1 MDSALIPIYFR
12 LPITIRSGKGVWL
25 YDTDGNKYLDAI
37 GSMGV
42 AGLGHCHPVVEEAM
56 KEQLKKLIHCS
67 NNYHVEEQELLAH
80 EFVEFAGMDKVLF
93 ANSGAESNEAAIKL
107 IRLYGRQRNIKSPT
121 AIVFEGGFLGRTMG
135 TLSGSSEDK
144 VRKNYDPYLPGF
156 IFAEFNNIDVI
167 KKILAENPDVVAIM
181 LEPILG
187 QGGVHV
193 PDDDYLLQLRKI
205 CDERKLLLVLDEIQ
219 TGMGRTGRNFA
230 YQQYSLRPDILTTA
244 KCLGNG
250 LPVGACSTTKELS
263 DLFSPGTH
271 GTTFGG
277 NALVCHVVRAII
289 RTLREGSILQNVTE
303 VGGYL
308 LTNLQDVLSK
318 YDVVREVRGK
328 GLMIGVELDGP
339 CSGIL
344 KHSLEEG
351 LLFNV
356 TAQNVIRM
364 LPPYILTREEADLIV
379 ERLERCIKK
388 YSVIDHNS

>member
-12 LPITIRSGKGVWL
+12 LPITIQSGKGVWL

-42 AGLGHCHPVVEEAM
+42 SGLGHCHPAVEAAM
-56 KEQLKKLIHCS
+56 NEQVKKLIHCS

-93 ANSGAESNEAAIKL
+93 ANSGAESNEAALKL
-107 IRLYGRQRNIKSPT
+107 IRLYGKQRNVKCPT

-144 VRKNYDPYLPGF
+144 VRRNYDPYLPGF
-156 IFAEFNNIDVI
+156 VFAAFNNIDAI

-187 QGGVHV
+187 QGGVVV

-205 CDERKLLLVLDEIQ
+205 CDERNLLLVLDEIQ
-219 TGMGRTGRNFA
+219 TGMGRTGINFA
-230 YQQYSLRPDILTTA
+230 YQRYSLRPDILTTA

-250 LPVGACSTTKELS
+250 LPVGACSTTTELS
-263 DLFSPGTH
+263 SLFSPGTH

-277 NALVCHVVRAII
+277 NALVCHVVRAVI
-289 RTLREGSILQNVTE
+289 RTLKNSDILQNVTE
-303 VGGYL
+303 VGAYL
-308 LTNLQDVLSK
+308 LKNLQEVLPK
-318 YDVVREVRGK
+318 YDVVRDVRGR

-339 CSGIL
+339 CSEIL
-344 KHSLEEG
+344 KYSLEEK

-364 LPPYILTREEADLIV
+364 LPPYILTREEADMIV

-388 YSVIDHNS
+388 YSANKS

>member
-12 LPITIRSGKGVWL
+12 LPITIQSGKGVWL

-156 IFAEFNNIDVI
+156 VFAEFNKIDAI
-167 KKILAENPDVVAIM
+167 KKILAENPDIVAIM

-230 YQQYSLRPDILTTA
+230 YQQYALRPDILTTA

-289 RTLREGSILQNVTE
+289 RTLREGSILQNVAE

-344 KHSLEEG
+344 KHGLEEG

-356 TAQNVIRM
+356 TAQKVIRM

-379 ERLERCIKK
+379 ERLKRCIKK
-388 YSVIDHNS
+388 YSVNRS